1 MTPMIR
7 ACKWCG
13 EPVETAPRRGRPS
26 ELHDVPCRRL
36 WRNHRNTST
45 RISAFRAAHRYKVD
59 RTDRNPFAPADSGA
73 VLEEGY
79 HYEAGAFDNVHGK
92 ALLGAMNAWEESRAN
107 YNHFRRM
114 EREALAEMTEAGREM
129 YRTAMLVPADEYEDL
144 LRRDRRRRP
153 SPAYLK
159 AQEARRRASS
169 E

>member
-1 MTPMIR
+1 MTTKIR
-7 ACKWCG
+7 ACKWCA
-13 EPVETAPRRGRPS
+13 EPVASAPRRGRPS

-36 WRNHRNTST
+36 WRNRRTLNN
-45 RISAFRAAHRYKVD
+45 RISAFRAAHRYDVD

-79 HYEAGAFDNVHGK
+79 RYEAGAFDHVHGNV
-92 ALLGAMNAWEESRAN
+92 LLAAMHSWEKSRAN
-107 YNHFRRM
+107 YHHFRRL

-129 YRTAMLVPADEYEDL
+129 YRAAMLIPADEYEAL